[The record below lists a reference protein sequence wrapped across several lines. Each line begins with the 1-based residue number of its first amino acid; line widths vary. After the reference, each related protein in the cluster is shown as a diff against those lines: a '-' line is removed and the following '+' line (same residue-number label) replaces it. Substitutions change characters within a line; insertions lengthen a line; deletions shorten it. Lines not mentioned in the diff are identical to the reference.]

1 MTEAL
6 PAHSTSGTSRADKG
20 TAEALALA
28 EWLCLAA
35 TPTFAIMA
43 LLTALGGNPL
53 DALCSAAQTAPL
65 NGMTLMY
72 LLMSAFHSPPW
83 LRLGSVLGRHFNCV
97 HHMSSFNGDL
107 HEDR

>member
-6 PAHSTSGTSRADKG
+6 PGHSTSGTTRADEG
-20 TAEALALA
+20 ASEPLGLT

-43 LLTALGGNPL
+43 LLTGLAGNPL
-53 DALCSAAQTAPL
+53 EGLCSAAQAASL

-83 LRLGSVLGRHFNCV
+83 LRQGSVLWMRLQLGRPCV
-97 HHMSSFNGDL
+97 LIQRRSS
-107 HEDR
+107 